1 MVLRFLVVLDID
13 RLLPLAEAAQRVIS
27 VMRDLELLLKSRR
40 HTTVTSRPI
49 DTKPTVASLD
59 VF

>member
-1 MVLRFLVVLDID
+1 MVLWFLVVLDID
-13 RLLPLAEAAQRVIS
+13 RLLPLTEAAQRVIS

-40 HTTVTSRPI
+40 HKTVTSRSI
-49 DTKPTVASLD
+49 DTKSTVASLD